1 MARQETAESDYTR
14 GSRTRMRSMNEEW
27 LWCYR
32 CRRCRMQRRGR
43 QRGRAMGPRRGGLNG
58 WRGKRK
64 CGLGYGGE
72 SGAGAKSVQ
81 AGSSGKGR
89 GGIKVK
95 HLDSNR
101 IDKFFPCSS
110 SKTWVKCGER
120 NAREGARA
128 GGWGRRKEQNVT
140 AVTAVRAASRRLSS
154 FSGHRQG
161 RGVLRSRESRD
172 GKGGHESRG

>member
-1 MARQETAESDYTR
+1 
-14 GSRTRMRSMNEEW
+14 
-27 LWCYR
+27 
-32 CRRCRMQRRGR
+32 
-43 QRGRAMGPRRGGLNG
+43 MGPSRGGLNG

-64 CGLGYGGE
+64 CRVGYGGE
-72 SGAGAKSVQ
+72 SGVGAKSVQ

-95 HLDSNR
+95 QLDSNR

-110 SKTWVKCGER
+110 SEIWVKCGER
-120 NAREGARA
+120 NAREGVRA

-154 FSGHRQG
+154 F
-161 RGVLRSRESRD
+161 
-172 GKGGHESRG
+172 